1 MKFLR
6 IALAAF
12 CGATLVSVLAAT
24 SAGAATTHATV
35 RTAPT
40 VAEAT
45 LIQGLPQTSVD
56 VYLNGTE
63 IVQNFR
69 FKGVVGPLPLV
80 PGRYHLAIRLHG
92 TKRDTKPLL
101 EGTGWLKAGDD
112 VTIVAELDSAGN
124 PALAR
129 FWNPRPEIAKGR
141 SELVVRNV
149 ADDAGLT
156 VYADGLRIFRNLT
169 NPNSAA
175 IRLPSEWVK
184 VTMDD
189 YGTTTTVIG
198 PLAVHL
204 VSQTV
209 TIIYVLGNPATHTLT
224 TLRESYSAS

>member
-1 MKFLR
+1 
-6 IALAAF
+6 
-12 CGATLVSVLAAT
+12 
-24 SAGAATTHATV
+24 
-35 RTAPT
+35 
-40 VAEAT
+40 
-45 LIQGLPQTSVD
+45 
-56 VYLNGTE
+56 
-63 IVQNFR
+63 
-69 FKGVVGPLPLV
+69 
-80 PGRYHLAIRLHG
+80 
-92 TKRDTKPLL
+92 
-101 EGTGWLKAGDD
+101 LKAGDD

-129 FWNPRPEIAKGR
+129 FWNPMPNLAKGR
-141 SELVVRNV
+141 SDLVVRNV

-175 IRLPSEWVK
+175 IRLPSEWIK

-209 TIIYVLGNPATHTLT
+209 TIIYVLGNPATSTLT